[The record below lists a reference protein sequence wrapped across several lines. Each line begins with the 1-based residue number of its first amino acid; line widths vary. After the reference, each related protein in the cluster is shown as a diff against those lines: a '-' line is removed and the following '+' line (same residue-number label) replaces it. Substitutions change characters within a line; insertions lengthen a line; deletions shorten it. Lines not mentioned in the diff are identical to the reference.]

1 MSKETYYSV
10 KRDLIQYKYLL
21 FIEADSMLRTQE
33 PVLYQ
38 AQRESER
45 ERERA
50 LLGTTAHNRDF
61 FFPVFYHAQRNY
73 SVKRDLIKCQKRPI
87 TVSKETYYSVKR
99 DPIQYKYFLF
109 IEADVACSAHK
120 SLCYIKH
127 REIYF
132 THASTR
138 TFTRHA
144 SVSISLN
151 LFLKRKNG
159 NPPPCL

>member
-1 MSKETYYSV
+1 
-10 KRDLIQYKYLL
+10 
-21 FIEADSMLRTQE
+21 MLRTQE

-50 LLGTTAHNRDF
+50 LLGTTAHNREF

-99 DPIQYKYFLF
+99 DLLQCQKRPFTVSKETYYSVKRDLIQYKYFLF

>member
-1 MSKETYYSV
+1 VSKETYYSV

-99 DPIQYKYFLF
+99 DLLQCQKRPITVSKETFYSVKRDLLQCQKRPNTVQILL
-109 IEADVACSAHK
+109 V
-120 SLCYIKH
+120 H
-127 REIYF
+127 R
-132 THASTR
+132 
-138 TFTRHA
+138 
-144 SVSISLN
+144 
-151 LFLKRKNG
+151 G
-159 NPPPCL
+159 